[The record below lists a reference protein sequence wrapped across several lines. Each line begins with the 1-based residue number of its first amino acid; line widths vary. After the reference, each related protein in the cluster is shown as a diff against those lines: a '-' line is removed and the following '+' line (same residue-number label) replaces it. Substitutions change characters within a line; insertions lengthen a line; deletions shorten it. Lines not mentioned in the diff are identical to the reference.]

1 MLIGLSKMVS
11 CTKYLSMKYI
21 TRHTT
26 VPIILKL
33 MWTMATL
40 FASLFTPI
48 DERSEVT
55 QVPMFS
61 PMIIGIAIPK
71 VMEPVSESA

>member
-1 MLIGLSKMVS
+1 MLIGLSKIAS
-11 CTKYLSMKYI
+11 CSRYLSRKYI

-33 MWTMATL
+33 IWTMATL
-40 FASLFTPI
+40 FASLFTPM